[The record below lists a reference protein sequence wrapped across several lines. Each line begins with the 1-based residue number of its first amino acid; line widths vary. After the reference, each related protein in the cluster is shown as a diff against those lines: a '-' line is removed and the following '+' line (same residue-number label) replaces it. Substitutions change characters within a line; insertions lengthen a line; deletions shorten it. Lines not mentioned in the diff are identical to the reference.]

1 MAAEAITEAAEVTGS
16 DMAYRLAVF
25 DMDGT
30 ILNTIDDLTDATN
43 HALEACGYPTHT
55 VDEVRFFV
63 GNGIAKL
70 IERATPAGTSEE
82 ERAKVRVAFMEY
94 YSVHSA
100 DKTGPYDGIR
110 DLLERLRA
118 AGVKTA
124 VVSNK
129 PDVAVR
135 DLVVKYFDGLFDA
148 ATGDMEG
155 QRTKPAPDMCMKV
168 FDKLGIGPE
177 DAVYIGDSDT
187 DIQTARNAGT
197 DEILVSW
204 GFRGREFLEEHGAKI
219 ICDTTDEVYDIIVGK

>member
-1 MAAEAITEAAEVTGS
+1 
-16 DMAYRLAVF
+16 MAYRLAVF

-43 HALEACGYPTHT
+43 HALKACGYPTHT

-70 IERATPAGTSEE
+70 IERATPQGTSEE
-82 ERAKVRVAFMEY
+82 ERAKVRAAFMDY

-100 DKTGPYDGIR
+100 DKTGPYDGIGE
-110 DLLERLRA
+110 LLQRLRA

-148 ATGDMEG
+148 AVGDMVG

-204 GFRGREFLEEHGAKI
+204 GFRGRAFLEEHDAKC
-219 ICDTTDEVYDIIVGK
+219 ICDTTDEVYDIIVAK

>member
-1 MAAEAITEAAEVTGS
+1 MAS
-16 DMAYRLAVF
+16 KYLLAVF

-43 HALEACGYPTHT
+43 HALKACGYPVHT
-55 VDEVRFFV
+55 VDEVRFYV

-70 IERATPAGTSEE
+70 IERATPAGTSDEM
-82 ERAKVRVAFMEY
+82 RKRVRSEFMDY

-100 DKTGPYDGIR
+100 DKTGPYPGIGE
-110 DLLERLRA
+110 LLKALRA

-135 DLVVKYFDGLFDA
+135 DLVVRYFDGLFDA
-148 ATGDMEG
+148 AVGDMEG
-155 QRTKPAPDMCMKV
+155 QRTKPAPDMCNKV
-168 FDKLGIGPE
+168 FEKLGIGPG

-187 DIQTARNAGT
+187 DIQTARNSGT

-204 GFRGREFLEEHGAKI
+204 GFRGRDFLEEHGAKC

>member
-1 MAAEAITEAAEVTGS
+1 MAEAAITVAAEVTDS

-43 HALEACGYPTHT
+43 HALKACGYPTHT

-70 IERATPAGTSEE
+70 IERATPQGTSEE
-82 ERAKVRVAFMEY
+82 ERAKVRAAFMDY

-100 DKTGPYDGIR
+100 DKTGPYDGIGE
-110 DLLERLRA
+110 LLQRLRA

-148 ATGDMEG
+148 AVGDMVG

-204 GFRGREFLEEHGAKI
+204 GFRGRAFLEEHDAKC
-219 ICDTTDEVYDIIVGK
+219 ICDTTDEVYDIIVAK

>member
-1 MAAEAITEAAEVTGS
+1 MAS
-16 DMAYRLAVF
+16 KYLLAVF

-43 HALEACGYPTHT
+43 HALKACGYPVHT
-55 VDEVRFFV
+55 VDEVRFYV

-70 IERATPAGTSEE
+70 IERATPAGTSDEM
-82 ERAKVRVAFMEY
+82 RKKVRSEFMDY

-100 DKTGPYDGIR
+100 DKTGPYPGIGE
-110 DLLERLRA
+110 LLKALRA

-135 DLVVKYFDGLFDA
+135 DLVVRYFDGLFDA
-148 ATGDMEG
+148 AVGDMEG
-155 QRTKPAPDMCMKV
+155 QRTKPAPDMCNKV
-168 FDKLGIGPE
+168 FEKLGIGPG

-187 DIQTARNAGT
+187 DIQTARNSGT

-204 GFRGREFLEEHGAKI
+204 GFRGRDFLEEHGAKC
-219 ICDTTDEVYDIIVGK
+219 ICDTTDEVYDIIVGN

>member
-1 MAAEAITEAAEVTGS
+1 
-16 DMAYRLAVF
+16 
-25 DMDGT
+25 MDGT

-43 HALEACGYPTHT
+43 HALAACGYPTHT
-55 VDEVRFFV
+55 VDEVRFYV

-70 IERATPAGTSEE
+70 IERATPQGTSDE
-82 ERAKVRVAFMEY
+82 ERGKVRAEFMAY
-94 YSVHSA
+94 YGIHSA
-100 DKTGPYDGIR
+100 DKTGPYEGIGE
-110 DLLERLRA
+110 LLERLRA
-118 AGVKTA
+118 AGVRTA

-148 ATGDMEG
+148 AVGDMEG
-155 QRTKPAPDMCMKV
+155 QRTKPSPDMCMKV
-168 FDKLGIGPE
+168 FEKLGTGPE
-177 DAVYIGDSDT
+177 GAVYIGDSDT

-204 GFRGREFLEEHGAKI
+204 GFRGRQFLEEHGAKI